1 MRHSVKFRSVINI
14 KTILLFAAITQGA
27 CVGMS
32 EEPDMVI
39 KKVSAESKAQTLEF
53 TRTQEAIKRHR
64 TGDNPLWQSTFVDE
78 YNNFITTAGSVCA
91 AGRNET
97 VLWLLSS
104 AKIDKN
110 YCRETNDCFLNDYHY
125 DQLKNAQGRAYGEC
139 GRLIRELTK
148 NQEIINSYK
157 GTLER
162 HINAYRFE
170 AQGLA
175 MIKRR
180 NDEQERMRQR
190 EDIERK
196 EQQKQQQ
203 AQRAKEQCLGNG
215 QIGICQSS
223 SQNNIQFLCGQNTVT
238 ALENIFNQYCYVTDK
253 FNIKTTMEVRNNTGR
268 AVKDISF
275 ACEQNAK
282 SGTVLRRGEKT
293 VYDVWGPGESK
304 IITLEFI
311 KHEQVQS
318 MTCRARSWQ

>member
-1 MRHSVKFRSVINI
+1 MNCFNIFARSIKDAVRMLPVLMAVVFAISGCASSPMTPVMGMKVKDLNQMAAMSVLGGIRLYSKHPELENVEIWETYEQQSSRQYGKKPDPNGAGFFYFLNG
-14 KTILLFAAITQGA
+14 ILVEKSEVDRQVAIQR
-27 CVGMS
+27 
-32 EEPDMVI
+32 ERIE
-39 KKVSAESKAQTLEF
+39 
-53 TRTQEAIKRHR
+53 R
-64 TGDNPLWQSTFVDE
+64 
-78 YNNFITTAGSVCA
+78 
-91 AGRNET
+91 
-97 VLWLLSS
+97 
-104 AKIDKN
+104 AKWE
-110 YCRETNDCFLNDYHY
+110 RETQQRQQIERDREREN
-125 DQLKNAQGRAYGEC
+125 QRIAQ
-139 GRLIRELTK
+139 
-148 NQEIINSYK
+148 Q
-157 GTLER
+157 
-162 HINAYRFE
+162 
-170 AQGLA
+170 
-175 MIKRR
+175 
-180 NDEQERMRQR
+180 RQIR